1 MKINGDIDGFI
12 LAGGASSRM
21 GRPKSEIVL
30 GDRSLV
36 ERAVSTMS
44 ELADERVTI
53 VGNDVSAGSDGT
65 RIKVIADFA
74 SEPDEHGHERR
85 APIFGLN
92 TALSV
97 ATTEWIAV
105 LAVDLPFVRAELL
118 ARLASFRSE
127 DIDAVVPVQ
136 ADGRLQPLCAIYRRD
151 GCLEA
156 ARAAIATGEFSLHKL
171 LGGVRVRRV
180 EQSELTDLPGAENF
194 FFNVNTPADLEAA
207 AKLAETNRVVL

>member
-21 GRPKSEIVL
+21 GVDKADLQLAGETLLARAVKTMSAFPERVNVVGRRSATIASEIPGV
-30 GDRSLV
+30 RYV
-36 ERAVSTMS
+36 EDLSVDA
-44 ELADERVTI
+44 
-53 VGNDVSAGSDGT
+53 
-65 RIKVIADFA
+65 KK
-74 SEPDEHGHERR
+74 R
-85 APIFGLN
+85 APIIGLH
-92 TALSV
+92 TALST
-97 ATTEWIAV
+97 AGTEWISV
-105 LAVDLPFVRAELL
+105 LAVDLPFVMAELL
-118 ARLASFRSE
+118 ARLASFRTE

-171 LGGVRVRRV
+171 LGGVNVRRV
-180 EQSELTDLPGAENF
+180 EQSELTDLPCAENF
-194 FFNVNTPADLEAA
+194 FFNVNTPTDLEAA

>member
-1 MKINGDIDGFI
+1 MKINVDIDGFI

-21 GRPKSEIVL
+21 GVDKADLQLAGETLLARAVKTMSAFTERVNVVGRRNATIASEIPGV
-30 GDRSLV
+30 RYV
-36 ERAVSTMS
+36 EDLSVDA
-44 ELADERVTI
+44 
-53 VGNDVSAGSDGT
+53 
-65 RIKVIADFA
+65 KK
-74 SEPDEHGHERR
+74 H
-85 APIFGLN
+85 APIIGLR
-92 TALSV
+92 TALST
-97 ATTEWIAV
+97 AGTEWISV
-105 LAVDLPFVRAELL
+105 LAVDLPFVMAELL

-151 GCLEA
+151 GYLEA

-194 FFNVNTPADLEAA
+194 FFNVNTPTDLEAA